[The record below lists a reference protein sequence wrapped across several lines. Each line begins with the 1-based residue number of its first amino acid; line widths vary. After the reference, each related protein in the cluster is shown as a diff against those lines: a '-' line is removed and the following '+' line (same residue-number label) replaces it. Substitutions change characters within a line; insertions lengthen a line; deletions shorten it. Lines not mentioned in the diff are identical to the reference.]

1 MERMKLQTG
10 DVILVKYTGKF
21 TPIADSIEW
30 FSNGDVSHCFMS
42 LGGKKILDISWNRG
56 THIGKIQ
63 KYKRKKVE
71 MTVRRYPLT
80 TNQTVKILQ
89 LVHNVVGTRYDY
101 FAIFGGLVRGLVR
114 KLNFKFANR
123 WKYFDTPASQ
133 TCSETIAKLY
143 NTLGITLVPIVN
155 ESLVTPHDLLTSE
168 VLTTVS

>member
-1 MERMKLQTG
+1 LKLQTG

-30 FSNGDVSHCFMS
+30 FSNGDVSHCFMY
-42 LGGKKILDISWNRG
+42 LEDQKILNISWSRG
-56 THIGKIQ
+56 THLGKIN
-63 KYKRKKVE
+63 KYQRKNVE
-71 MTVRRYPLT
+71 MTVRRYNPLT
-80 TNQTVKILQ
+80 PRQTTTLKVISYME
-89 LVHNVVGTRYDY
+89 VGKQYDY

-114 KLNFKFANR
+114 KLNFKFATR

-143 NTLGITLVPIVN
+143 KTVGITLVPVVN
-155 ESLVTPHDLLTSE
+155 ESLVTPHDLLTSD